1 MMRNVRENIAVSS
14 LDLAKFSGSILL
26 RRFRE
31 KMEVKEISK
40 QLDLQPLN
48 IEKDIEY
55 FSGGNQQ
62 KVLVGKALVRDVKL
76 FILDEPTVGVDV
88 GARVAIYRFIKALCE
103 AGAGVLLIS
112 SDLPEILNL
121 SHRAYVMHRGKCNAE
136 IEQVNLTEE
145 NVLKNFFDQ
154 EEPRLNDHVA

>member
-1 MMRNVRENIAVSS
+1 MANLSLQTLVEISRSFWINREAEVR
-14 LDLAKFSGSILL
+14 LAKEWHAKIGIKTDNLMNPILSL
-26 RRFRE
+26 
-31 KMEVKEISK
+31 
-40 QLDLQPLN
+40 
-48 IEKDIEY
+48 
-55 FSGGNQQ
+55 SGGNQQ